1 MLALLLAERA
11 VAAELTG
18 DLGALLLD
26 DVMSELDDARR
37 RLLVG
42 ALTAGGQAIITTT
55 NRLYFTAGELAGSA
69 RVIEL
74 AGGAAEPAG
83 DAPMAEFT
91 RLGDILN
98 AASPASP
105 AATRA
110 APIARGRGRPA
121 ATSSPSPA
129 RAACRAACSPWSASR
144 LPGRTSSPISRR

>member
-55 NRLYFTAGELAGSA
+55 NRLYFTAGELASA
-69 RVIEL
+69 KVIEL
-74 AGGAAEPAG
+74 AGGAVGA
-83 DAPMAEFT
+83 
-91 RLGDILN
+91 RCLS
-98 AASPASP
+98 SPAW
-105 AATRA
+105 
-110 APIARGRGRPA
+110 
-121 ATSSPSPA
+121 ATS
-129 RAACRAACSPWSASR
+129 
-144 LPGRTSSPISRR
+144 